1 MSAPGSLHDKGIIID
16 GLIIA
21 NFTRTVFEDMRKG
34 GLTAANCT
42 CCVWENFEQTMANIA
57 QWNTLFRQHSDL
69 ILQVH
74 STADILRAK
83 REGKVGI
90 ILGWQN
96 TSGIED
102 KIGYLGIFKRLGV
115 HVMQLTYNTQNYSG
129 SGCYEST
136 DSGLS
141 DFGREVLDEMSRVG
155 ILCDLSHVGPK
166 TSEETILY
174 SKSPVTFTHVCPAA
188 LKEHPRNKSD
198 HLLRLIAKKDGFV
211 GVTLYPWFL
220 AKGDNSTIEDYADAI
235 EYTLNIV
242 GEDQVG
248 FGTDFTQEQGPH
260 FLDWLGHD
268 KGYARATHQGSEPV
282 FPRGMSTIGE
292 TPNLTAELLRRGWS
306 EERVLKVM
314 GGNWLRFFKDVMD
327 K

>member
-1 MSAPGSLHDKGIIID
+1 MSNASALHKGAIVID

-21 NFTRTVFEDMRKG
+21 NFTRTVLEDMRRG

-42 CCVWENFEQTMANIA
+42 CCVWEGFERCIVNIE
-57 QWNTLFRQHSDL
+57 QWHTLFRVHSDL

-83 REGKVGI
+83 KEGKVGI

-102 KIGYLGIFKRLGV
+102 KISHLATFKRLGV
-115 HVMQLTYNTQNYSG
+115 HVMQLTYNTQNFSG
-129 SGCYEST
+129 SGCYESR

-141 DFGREVLDEMSRVG
+141 DFGREVLDEMSRVR

-166 TSEETILY
+166 TTEETILY
-174 SKSPVTFTHVCPAA
+174 SKTPVAITHSCPAA
-188 LKEHPRNKSD
+188 LKAHPRNKSD
-198 HLLRLIAKKDGFV
+198 HIMKLVADRGGFV

-220 AKGDNSTIEDYADAI
+220 PKGDASTVDDYAEVI
-235 EYTLNIV
+235 EYTLNVV

-248 FGTDFTQEQGPH
+248 FGTDFTQEQGPG

-268 KGYARATHQGSEPV
+268 KGYARETHKGSEPI
-282 FPRGMSTIGE
+282 FPKGFSTIGE
-292 TPNLTAELLRRGWS
+292 TPNLTAALLRRGWS

-314 GGNWLRFFKDVMD
+314 GGNWLRFLGRVWGE
-327 K
+327 